1 MTRLVFVKETVSSG
15 CCVWFF
21 LTQFFRE
28 LTEKE
33 EVCSYFMQDSA
44 TTAAQQIS

>member
-1 MTRLVFVKETVSSG
+1 LSKKQKVQAVV
-15 CCVWFF
+15 

-33 EVCSYFMQDSA
+33 EVCSYFTQDCA
-44 TTAAQQIS
+44 TAAAQQIS